1 MNLTPNPSSQVN
13 PIYYY
18 HDLESGLPSDMGSG
32 IEGPWQSQNGAALY
46 QEALS
51 EVASCLF

>member
-18 HDLESGLPSDMGSG
+18 HDLESGLLSELGLG
-32 IEGPWQSQNGAALY
+32 IEGLQQSQNGVALY

-51 EVASCLF
+51 EDAICLF